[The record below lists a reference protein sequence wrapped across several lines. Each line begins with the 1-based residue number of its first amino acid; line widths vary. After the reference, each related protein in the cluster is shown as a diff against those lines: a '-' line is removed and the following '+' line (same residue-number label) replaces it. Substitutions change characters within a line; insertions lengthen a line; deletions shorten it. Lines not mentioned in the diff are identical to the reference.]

1 MSLMLLMNTETNK
14 YYEGEIY
21 WQDKIKS
28 QVEIDPAL
36 QNGPTLLVL
45 YNSFPQCSML
55 PLVLVTTS
63 VAWWVWL
70 WPGKGTSDLLL
81 FKFIMT

>member
-28 QVEIDPAL
+28 QVEIDP
-36 QNGPTLLVL
+36 GPTLLVL
-45 YNSFPQCSML
+45 YNSFP
-55 PLVLVTTS
+55 
-63 VAWWVWL
+63 
-70 WPGKGTSDLLL
+70 
-81 FKFIMT
+81 